1 MTDALAA
8 SVLSRLREIVGDG
21 HVVVDPQVLAG
32 RSRDFTGR
40 YVGAAAALVR
50 PGSTPEVAA
59 IIDLARTEGIALVP
73 QGGNT
78 GLVGGSVPLHGEV
91 IVSTERLDLVHMV
104 DARAGRIVA
113 GAGVTVARLHDAA
126 HGVGW
131 AYGVDLAAR
140 DSATLGGTIA
150 TNAGGLRFVRH
161 GGTRQQLLG
170 IEAVLGT
177 GDVVSRLGGLAKDN
191 TGYDL
196 AGLLC
201 GSEGTLGIVTRAC
214 VRLVPDPETR
224 AVALVGCDTVE
235 MAVEMGLALRRIV
248 EGLEAVEFFLDSGM
262 ALVRERFGLPAP
274 LKGNPRAYLLVEVA
288 TNDDPTAALA
298 TALEKMAAGA
308 DTAVAI
314 DPGRRAELWRY
325 REGHTEAI
333 NSIGVPHKLDVT
345 LPDGVLA
352 SFVDEIGAVVASVV
366 PGASVWCFG
375 HVADGNIH
383 VNVTGVDPHDDRVDD
398 VVLRHVISLGG
409 SISAEHGIG
418 TAKLP
423 WLASARSPGDLAAF
437 RAIKSA
443 LDPDGICN
451 PHVLI

>member
-1 MTDALAA
+1 MIDALAA
-8 SVLSRLREIVGDG
+8 TVLTRLRDAVGER

-40 YVGAAAALVR
+40 YVGTAAALVR
-50 PGSTPEVAA
+50 PGSTAEVAA
-59 IIDLARTEGIALVP
+59 LVAVARAEGIALVT

-91 IVSTERLDLVHMV
+91 IVSTERLDAIDEV
-104 DARAGRIVA
+104 DGRAGRITA
-113 GAGVTVARLHDAA
+113 GAGVTIARLHDAA
-126 HGVGW
+126 LGAGW
-131 AYGVDLAAR
+131 AYGIDLASR

-177 GDVVSRLGGLAKDN
+177 GAIVSRLGGLAKDN

-214 VRLVPDPETR
+214 VRLVPEPECR
-224 AVALVGCDTVE
+224 AVALVGCVTVE
-235 MAVEMGLALRRIV
+235 AAVELGLALRRIV
-248 EGLEAVEFFLDSGM
+248 EGLEAVELFLDTGM

-274 LKGNPRAYLLVEVA
+274 LKSSPRAYLLVEVA
-288 TNDDPTAALA
+288 TNVDPTTSLAAALEA
-298 TALEKMAAGA
+298 VAAGA
-308 DTAVAI
+308 DTAVAV

-333 NSIGVPHKLDVT
+333 NGIGVPHKLDVT

-352 SFVDEIGAVVASVV
+352 SFVDEIEAVVTTVV

-423 WLASARSPGDLAAF
+423 WLAAARAPGDLAAF

-443 LDPDGICN
+443 LDPDRVCN
-451 PHVLI
+451 PHVLS